1 MDILSADGLAASQ
14 SWLETEEVEEVEVWD
29 EANAAGATFE
39 KNPNL
44 ERKEVGGDE
53 ACVVG
58 TAKGEGTLLNA
69 DSRL

>member
-14 SWLETEEVEEVEVWD
+14 SWLEAEEVEVWD

-53 ACVVG
+53 ARVVG
-58 TAKGEGTLLNA
+58 TAEGEGTLLNA